1 MKSVISVFPI
11 SPNSIPRMSIKEWN
25 VSVYSTKSSVNKFF
39 TWSAQI
45 METKWND
52 LTVSI
57 CKLVDFDELLDES
70 SFASIEKIKTIG
82 STYMAVS
89 GLDPVQKTTT
99 NVRKT
104 SKYNLY
110 FCFKT
115 FVAKSPDGC
124 KCPKC
129 LRRETKTNICT

>member
-1 MKSVISVFPI
+1 
-11 SPNSIPRMSIKEWN
+11 
-25 VSVYSTKSSVNKFF
+25 
-39 TWSAQI
+39 

-70 SFASIEKIKTIG
+70 RFASIEKIKTIG

-89 GLDPVQKTTT
+89 GLDPVQKTAT

-115 FVAKSPDGC
+115 FVAKSPD
-124 KCPKC
+124 
-129 LRRETKTNICT
+129 